1 MEKLNMR
8 HLFSKDL
15 GIIFLLTAIY
25 ILIISFPNF
34 NYGKFVID
42 LIFLIS
48 LFLFTGYSII
58 SLLRP
63 EENYNNIL
71 RKPVLI
77 LEFSV
82 LIILAI
88 SLILKFSSL
97 GLNLRLLVMVLSILT
112 MILSIAAYIRRISY
126 FKSGGKPLQ
135 IQKSKKILEKKSIQ
149 KQRANFK
156 FNNHIDLIIIDLLSI
171 VTLASFFIISLN
183 ISLIHNILGSL
194 FLLFLPGY
202 VIVVVL
208 LPKKEELD
216 IRIRLGLSI
225 GLSLPITSLIGTA
238 LYFTVYGITVNSLS
252 FVLAIL
258 TLFMCI
264 LAHVRRARISQ

>member
-1 MEKLNMR
+1 MEKLIMR

-63 EENYNNIL
+63 EENYYNIL

-126 FKSGGKPLQ
+126 FRSGGKPL
-135 IQKSKKILEKKSIQ
+135 KTKKPGKIPEKKSIQ
-149 KQRANFK
+149 KPRANIK
-156 FNNHIDLIIIDLLSI
+156 FNNQIDIIIIDLLSI
-171 VTLASFFIISLN
+171 ITLASFFVTNLN
-183 ISLIHNILGSL
+183 IGLIHNILGAL
-194 FLLFLPGY
+194 FLLLLPGY

-208 LPKKEELD
+208 LPRKEELD

-225 GLSLPITSLIGTA
+225 GLSLPITSIIGTG
-238 LYFTVYGITVNSLS
+238 LYFTIYGITVNSLS

-258 TLFMCI
+258 TLLICI
-264 LAHVRRARISQ
+264 LAHVRRARI